1 MFYPISSQLYP
12 NVSSLRSEPIVQPL
26 GNVSA
31 STMPTLQ
38 QTIYGL
44 APVEESKQSN
54 KFERNFNETKISHP
68 RYAPSSISSE
78 EYLLARYSFSPSF
91 NHNMAATR
99 EARISNIHNDT
110 PRFRDQVD
118 LLA

>member
-1 MFYPISSQLYP
+1 MFYRFPHSYTLVLVHS
-12 NVSSLRSEPIVQPL
+12 RSEPIVQPL

-31 STMPTLQ
+31 NTMPTLQ

-44 APVEESKQSN
+44 APVKESKQSN

-99 EARISNIHNDT
+99 EARMSNIHNDT
-110 PRFRDQVD
+110 PG
-118 LLA
+118 LGSG